1 MDYSRRSLTI
11 QAILA
16 FAMVMAVAWGT
27 RYNWPDYVHVKYGF
41 PATWG
46 VHTLVTISGPADS
59 WRVNLQNLIL
69 DLAIWAMLILLTP
82 ILLQVAGG
90 RRV

>member
-27 RYNWPDYVHVKYGF
+27 RYNWPDYVHVKYGL

-46 VHTLVTISGPADS
+46 VHTLVTIAGPADS
-59 WRVNLQNLIL
+59 WRVNLQTRS
-69 DLAIWAMLILLTP
+69 AP
-82 ILLQVAGG
+82 GG
-90 RRV
+90 RRSTGLSPLRRS